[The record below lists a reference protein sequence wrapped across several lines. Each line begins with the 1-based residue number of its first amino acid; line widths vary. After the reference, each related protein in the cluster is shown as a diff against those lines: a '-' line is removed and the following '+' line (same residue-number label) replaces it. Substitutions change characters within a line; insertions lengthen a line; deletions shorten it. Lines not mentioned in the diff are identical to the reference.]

1 MSENTEH
8 SARLTKLLFIN
19 KIPVT
24 NLVSEIVQLD
34 LFSTGR
40 ASFTV
45 VCEKE
50 PTGIIELHIGYQVD
64 KLIPYFLGAIESK
77 HFSKGQWFITCRE
90 LIGALS
96 FNYPIAIRF
105 ATLTDVL
112 NELAKIG
119 LEFTYPDAEYMKVPV
134 PCFYHNGDGISTLR
148 CLGKI
153 FNIKDYIFQ
162 QRPDGKVFVG
172 SWHDS
177 AWATSE
183 INDFSDHVLKV
194 KNSRSGEMVIV
205 PKLRPGL
212 KLNGKYIVETTLAGN
227 KQDIRW
233 SKTPSTV

>member
-1 MSENTEH
+1 MDD

-19 KIPVT
+19 KVPVI
-24 NLVSEIVQLD
+24 NLVSEAVQLD

-45 VCEKE
+45 VCENE
-50 PTGIIELHIGYQVD
+50 PTGIIELHCGYQLD
-64 KLIPYFLGAIESK
+64 NLTPYFLGVIESK
-77 HFSKGQWFITCRE
+77 HFSNGQWFLTCRE
-90 LIGALS
+90 LLGALS
-96 FNYPIAIRF
+96 FHYPMAIRY
-105 ATLTDVL
+105 ATLIDVL
-112 NELAKIG
+112 NDLAKTG
-119 LEFTYPDAEYMKVPV
+119 LEFTYPDADYTKEFVA
-134 PCFYHNGDGISTLR
+134 CFYHNGDGISALKS
-148 CLGKI
+148 LGKI

-212 KLNGKYIVETTLAGN
+212 KLNGKYIIETTLAGN

-233 SKTPSTV
+233 SKTLSTA

>member
-1 MSENTEH
+1 MDN

-19 KIPVT
+19 KKPVT
-24 NLVSEIVQLD
+24 NLVSEVVLLD

-45 VCEKE
+45 VCESE
-50 PTGIIELHIGYQVD
+50 PTGIIELHCGYQVE
-64 KLIPYFLGAIESK
+64 KLTPYFLGVIESK
-77 HFSKGQWFITCRE
+77 HFSNGQWFITCRE
-90 LIGALS
+90 LLGALS
-96 FNYPIAIRF
+96 FNCPVAIRF

-112 NELAKIG
+112 NELAKTGI
-119 LEFTYPDAEYMKVPV
+119 EFTYPDADYMKKQV
-134 PCFYHNGDGISTLR
+134 PCFYHHGDGISALR
-148 CLGKI
+148 CSGKI

-183 INDFSDHVLKV
+183 ITDFTEHVLKV
-194 KNSRSGEMVIV
+194 KNSRSGEMVAV

-212 KLNGKYIVETTLAGN
+212 KLNGRYITEVVLSGN
-227 KQDIRW
+227 KQTIKW
-233 SKTPSTV
+233 SKSLVV